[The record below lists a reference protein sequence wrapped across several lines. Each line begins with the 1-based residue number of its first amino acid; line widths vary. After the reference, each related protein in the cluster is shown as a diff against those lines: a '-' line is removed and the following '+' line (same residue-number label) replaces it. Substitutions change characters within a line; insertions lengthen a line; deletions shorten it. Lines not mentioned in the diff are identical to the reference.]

1 MSTFLLKLA
10 DMRFPVRIGET
21 LLGRSPYCSIVLED
35 ARVSRQHAAIRLTA
49 EGLSIQDLGSR
60 NGTLV
65 NGQKLR
71 GPRIL
76 QAGDIVQL
84 GSQQIEI
91 ELGVDATTT
100 SRRRL
105 ADTGDF
111 TAAAQTLF
119 EKDPDSVDVHT
130 ASETP
135 TEPGSSPSNLRAA
148 QARKLSPPA
157 GTSTG
162 RGVTT

>member
-71 GPRIL
+71 GARVL
-76 QAGDIVQL
+76 QAGDVVQL
-84 GSQQIEI
+84 GAQQIEI
-91 ELGVDATTT
+91 EVGVDATTT
-100 SRRRL
+100 SGRRL

-111 TAAAQTLF
+111 TAAAQAHF
-119 EKDPDSVDVHT
+119 EKNPEAPDVHAET
-130 ASETP
+130 ETP
-135 TEPGSSPSNLRAA
+135 TEPGTPPNNLRSAH
-148 QARKLSPPA
+148 ARKLSPPA

-162 RGVTT
+162 SGVTT

>member
-35 ARVSRQHAAIRLTA
+35 PRVSRQHAAIRMTA

-65 NGQKLR
+65 NGQTVR
-71 GPRIL
+71 GSRAL
-76 QAGDIVQL
+76 QAGDVVQL
-84 GSQQIEI
+84 GAQRIEI
-91 ELGVDATTT
+91 ELGVDATTS
-100 SRRRL
+100 SRRRA

-111 TAAAQTLF
+111 TAVQIDPTHSG
-119 EKDPDSVDVHT
+119 PDSH
-130 ASETP
+130 AAAETP
-135 TEPGSSPSNLRAA
+135 TEPGTPPNSLRAA
-148 QARKLSPPA
+148 HVKKLSPPA

-162 RGVTT
+162 RGVGT

>member
-21 LLGRSPYCSIVLED
+21 LLGRSPYCTIVLD
-35 ARVSRQHAAIRLTA
+35 DPRVSRQHAAIRMTA

-71 GPRIL
+71 GSLVL
-76 QAGDIVQL
+76 QAGDVVQL
-84 GSQQIEI
+84 GAQEIEI
-91 ELGVDATTT
+91 ELGADAATS

-111 TAAAQTLF
+111 TAAAASHF
-119 EKDPDSVDVHT
+119 EGTGDAPDAHSET
-130 ASETP
+130 ETP
-135 TEPGSSPSNLRAA
+135 TEPGTPPNSLRAA
-148 QARKLSPPA
+148 HARKLSPPA

-162 RGVTT
+162 RGVVT